1 MKNSGAFVLLI
12 VVTVHK
18 YIIASGLMRRQAPE
32 KFYIS
37 YRMVYMKEKNRS
49 GRHYVIFYIIFSVIF
64 SLTVLLFIVLAGMA
78 ETKYS
83 AQKPSPDIPTVQ
95 SQYPTV
101 VIDAGHGG
109 EDGGAIGKDG
119 TLEKDLNLEI
129 ALKLSDMLEASG
141 INVVMT
147 RTEDIMLYDR
157 NVDYKGRKKMLD
169 LLSRLKTGENT
180 ENSIFVSIHMNSFP
194 QEKYSGLQVYYS
206 DNNPSS
212 VILAEV
218 IQSMAKTYLQN
229 DNERRVKASSGNI
242 YILDRITRPAVLVEC
257 GFISNTEECKLL
269 GDDEYQ
275 QKLALV
281 IFTSITKYISECS

>member
-83 AQKPSPDIPTVQ
+83 APKPSPDMPTVQ

-281 IFTSITKYISECS
+281 IFTSITKYIS